1 MAQRLMLTWLASY
14 PSIYEGVKQYI
25 SLDDFTEPM
34 YRRMAGLLFE
44 QYDTGEP
51 NPAGILSHF
60 EDVEE
65 QKRAAAVLHAGI
77 RLDSDEERQQALK
90 DVIFRIK
97 SDSLKKRMA
106 RGDPSDP
113 ESLTALMREKKELEE
128 FRVQT
133 GKLHISIN

>member
-1 MAQRLMLTWLASY
+1 MSNT
-14 PSIYEGVKQYI
+14 I
-25 SLDDFTEPM
+25 
-34 YRRMAGLLFE
+34 
-44 QYDTGEP
+44 
-51 NPAGILSHF
+51 PAGILSHF